1 LQRVDSAHQAGSTV
15 LNRTVG
21 GVVVALGSSNRP
33 KERGMPEFLEPSFMW
48 PTWPATMLVIVCCTY
63 WLMVIVGA
71 VTVDALHIDFHHVHF
86 DTGIDGSLL
95 DLGFVPLRFLNLG
108 RVPLMFW
115 LSIFG
120 LSAWVVSRVI
130 LTNFEHMEPHREFVF
145 ATDSLAIVR
154 DFVIATVI
162 TKILTQPLCGKFDVV
177 EPIGS
182 KDLLG
187 KTCRITTNEATD
199 KRGEA
204 SFATGAA
211 PLVLHVR
218 AAEGTLNKGD
228 FAEIVDYSPEENV
241 YFVKRMEQEV

>member
-1 LQRVDSAHQAGSTV
+1 
-15 LNRTVG
+15 
-21 GVVVALGSSNRP
+21 
-33 KERGMPEFLEPSFMW
+33 MPEFLEPSFMW

-241 YFVKRMEQEV
+241 YFVKRAEHEV

>member
-1 LQRVDSAHQAGSTV
+1 
-15 LNRTVG
+15 
-21 GVVVALGSSNRP
+21 
-33 KERGMPEFLEPSFMW
+33 MPEFLEPSFMW
-48 PTWPATMLVIVCCTY
+48 PTLPATVLVIVCCAY

-86 DTGIDGSLL
+86 DTDIDGSLL
-95 DLGFVPLRFLNLG
+95 DLGFVPFRFLNLG

-120 LSAWVVSRVI
+120 LSAWVI
-130 LTNFEHMEPHREFVF
+130 LANFEHMEPHNGFVF

-154 DFVIATVI
+154 DFAIAVGI

-187 KTCRITTNEATD
+187 KTCRITTNEVTD
-199 KRGEA
+199 KGGEA
-204 SFATGAA
+204 NFATGAA

-218 AAEGTLNKGD
+218 AAEETLKKGD
-228 FAEIVDYSPEENV
+228 FAEIVDYLPEENI
-241 YFVKRMEQEV
+241 YFVKRVEQEV